1 MSSSVWWITG
11 ASRGLGRALAEV
23 VAARGDVAVATGR
36 VLADLPSGAGIVPMA
51 LDVTDVAAVRATGE
65 QIMREHGRLD
75 VVVNNAGYGFVGAVE
90 ESTDG
95 DLLRILDSNLL
106 GAARVARAAL
116 PHLRATGSGRLI
128 FVSTVGAVGTMPL
141 LGLYNASKWA
151 LEGLAEA
158 LAGEVAEHGVRVS
171 IVEPGGIDTAWG
183 TGSMQF
189 AHPLAVYDGL
199 RERQF
204 GTAAVPWAAEGTG
217 GGTAPADVAVA
228 IVEHATDPAD
238 ERLRVLLGDDAP
250 AMVAAALQ
258 ARLDD
263 YRRDPRFADAE
274 RSGQG
279 A

>member
-1 MSSSVWWITG
+1 MTSAVWWITG
-11 ASRGLGRALAEV
+11 ASRGLGRALAEA
-23 VAARGDVAVATGR
+23 VAQRGDVAVATGR

-51 LDVTDVAAVRATGE
+51 LDVTDAAAVEATADR
-65 QIMREHGRLD
+65 IVREHGRLD
-75 VVVNNAGYGFVGAVE
+75 VVVNNAGYGLVGALE
-90 ESTDG
+90 ESTD
-95 DLLRILDSNLL
+95 DELLRILDTNLL
-106 GAARVARAAL
+106 GAGRVARAAL
-116 PHLRATGSGRLI
+116 PHLRASGSGRLV

-171 IVEPGGIDTAWG
+171 IVQPGSVDTAWG

-189 AHPLAVYDGL
+189 ARPVAAYDAL

-204 GTAAVPWAAEGTG
+204 GTADVPWGAEGTG
-217 GGTAPADVAVA
+217 GGTAPAAVA
-228 IVEHATDPAD
+228 AAIVDHATDPSD

-258 ARLDD
+258 GRLDD
-263 YRRDPRFADAE
+263 YRRDPRFVAAE
-274 RSGQG
+274 REATAS
-279 A
+279 